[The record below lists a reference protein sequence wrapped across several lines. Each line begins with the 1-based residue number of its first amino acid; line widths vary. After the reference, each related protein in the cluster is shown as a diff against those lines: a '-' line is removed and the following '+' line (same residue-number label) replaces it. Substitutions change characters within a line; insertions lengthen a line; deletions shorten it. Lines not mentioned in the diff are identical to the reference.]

1 MGDAAHMAMGMALIA
16 PIAGASATATAAFF
30 ASDPD
35 DSVVVLLL
43 FSGAEEPRGCWPVV
57 AGRYLGFSLLVL
69 AGLLGIGGLLQ
80 LQSGSFDDR
89 PAAVLA
95 AGTPRPGD
103 LLHPMHGPPMASLF
117 QRLRAVLLAL
127 ARGALNPGWAPPVAA
142 ATVPG
147 PATPAGADLQAAIA
161 ASRDPQRQAD
171 LLELADAVAMSDQRA
186 RISNASSH
194 RVGVFAR
201 CTKDPAGT
209 PASDHVPAPG
219 HATDDDHELVAQLA
233 ALTQPEL
240 DQASRTA
247 PLD

>member
-127 ARGALNPGWAPPVAA
+127 ARGALNPGWPPRLR
-142 ATVPG
+142 PPPF
-147 PATPAGADLQAAIA
+147 PARPL
-161 ASRDPQRQAD
+161 PP
-171 LLELADAVAMSDQRA
+171 A
-186 RISNASSH
+186 RISRPPS
-194 RVGVFAR
+194 R
-201 CTKDPAGT
+201 PAAIPSGRPT
-209 PASDHVPAPG
+209 CWSWRMPWPCQTNAPG
-219 HATDDDHELVAQLA
+219 SATPRPTGWGCSPA
-233 ALTQPEL
+233 ARRIPPARPPATTCRPPATRPMTTTSWWPSWLP
-240 DQASRTA
+240 
-247 PLD
+247 